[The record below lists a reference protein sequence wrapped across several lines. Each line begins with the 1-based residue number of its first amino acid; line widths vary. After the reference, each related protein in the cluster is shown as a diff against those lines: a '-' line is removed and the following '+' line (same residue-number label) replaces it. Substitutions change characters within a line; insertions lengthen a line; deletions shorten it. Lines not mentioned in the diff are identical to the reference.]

1 MRITPRT
8 RFFSPFLR
16 HSKTYLSGTFSRPRG
31 KEKRVCGFTLIEVL
45 LALAIIS
52 IALTALLLTTAET
65 VRGTQRLREKTL
77 AYLVTDQAL
86 TLIQLNLAPL
96 EKQQTITQE
105 MTLLNQH
112 WFWRATAYPT
122 PLKTVER
129 IKVTASSSP
138 DGPFSDPLTGFR
150 RLM

>member
-1 MRITPRT
+1 MA
-8 RFFSPFLR
+8 LC
-16 HSKTYLSGTFSRPRG
+16 
-31 KEKRVCGFTLIEVL
+31 KEKRVHGFTLIEVL

-65 VRGTQRLREKTL
+65 VRGTQRLRDKTL
-77 AYLVTDQAL
+77 AYIVTDQAL

-96 EKQQTITQE
+96 EKQQSITQE
-105 MTLLNQH
+105 MTLFNQR

-129 IKVTASSSP
+129 IEVTASTKP
-138 DGPFSDPLTGFR
+138 DGPFTSPLTGFR
-150 RLM
+150 RLP